1 MAVFSQIGYCQGR
14 GDADIMT
21 GTVERF
27 DVTHEQ
33 AGTLGSTEEERY
45 IKRAM
50 QATASTAFAVLTL
63 GIAKGWKFNCRPGN
77 VVAMWI
83 PASGATA
90 TTYDTKNAA
99 LWRAI
104 KKRDESLT

>member
-1 MAVFSQIGYCQGR
+1 MAILGQIGYCQGR
-14 GDADIMT
+14 GDTDIMT
-21 GTVERF
+21 GTIERF
-27 DVTHEQ
+27 EVTHEPSG
-33 AGTLGSTEEERY
+33 ALGSTEEERY

-50 QATASTAFAVLTL
+50 QATATTASAVLTL
-63 GIAKGWKFNCRPGN
+63 GIAKGWKFNCRPGD